1 MAESQK
7 KDPPAKSKEKSSL
20 ADIDF
25 DKDLFGSWKSMSM
38 GDDGMDFDFGPPTKG
53 KQKAF
58 RFDQMDMD
66 FSLDADFGKISS
78 FNLDMPGFDVS
89 SPAKKSGKSKE
100 GSKEEASGGT
110 NQSKRD
116 SFGFSF
122 DFDGFGGLDFE
133 SKKTKTDE
141 NSNKSKEKEGRS
153 NASISGDS
161 GELLAKDVDAFKDD
175 DTSFKNPAS
184 RGVINSK
191 VDIQTD
197 SIKDPDTR
205 TEDINLKSVIDES
218 SLLKPAHSEDQ
229 EIQRMVE
236 PIQESPSSEKRYS
249 PEPHAQKVVQD
260 PYVHFEDTNFGTED
274 TFSDVQ
280 EEESRNLV
288 KILVSPST
296 GDDQNDVRPVAELVP
311 TGNFSEHL
319 EAHSEK
325 GEMCERRDANV
336 ITDHIGDG
344 DVHKADSHLE
354 IHLTPGIENSAHE
367 ELADKRNLLG
377 SGTAINESTSDKER
391 GKVPIRSKY
400 FKKQNGSESE
410 LQQASASSTKLFSIG
425 NKRTN
430 TLPSN
435 PALEKREFGSRSLE
449 SGSKF
454 TGLSRSLPKVVRED
468 IPVQTENTEASHGK
482 SLKKTREGLNT
493 DDIRPRSE
501 SMVTT
506 VAHDISLMKEP
517 VSKGSDQNNAL
528 RSDVQPSSSTEQP
541 RKNIPLNI
549 INPGTSTHNMRK
561 PGVKEHKI
569 SLTKAEIKASEV
581 STLRVS
587 RPMELKLK
595 PLSSL
600 LPKGLTCMKNKNQ
613 SPELQ
618 TNTVFKRN
626 LSVDTMKRT
635 PPTPTLK
642 RKASEESTPRLTP
655 LKRLSASPC
664 SSKITALSKK
674 AVEEQGGGN
683 HSSLMYDKSP
693 RLNVSLTEMDIAST
707 ENDDIFEK
715 AEAFSKEL
723 EDICNMLKK
732 KHEEANDILV
742 RAIVNN
748 NELLMLNHP
757 IHQDKIRM
765 VQEFAVLLID
775 K

>member
-7 KDPPAKSKEKSSL
+7 TDPPAKSKEKSSL

-53 KQKAF
+53 EQKAF
-58 RFDQMDMD
+58 KFDKMDMD

-89 SPAKKSGKSKE
+89 SPAKKTGKSKE

-110 NQSKRD
+110 NRSKRD

-122 DFDGFGGLDFE
+122 DSDGFGGLGFE

-141 NSNKSKEKEGRS
+141 NSNKSKDKEGRS

-161 GELLAKDVDAFKDD
+161 DEFLAKDVDAFKDD

-184 RGVINSK
+184 RGVANSE
-191 VDIQTD
+191 VDI
-197 SIKDPDTR
+197 IKDPDTR
-205 TEDINLKSVIDES
+205 TEDANLKSVIDES
-218 SLLKPAHSEDQ
+218 SLLKPAHSEEQ
-229 EIQRMVE
+229 EKQRTVE

-249 PEPHAQKVVQD
+249 PEPRAQKIGQD
-260 PYVHFEDTNFGTED
+260 AYVHFEDTNTGTED

-288 KILVSPST
+288 KMVNPGT
-296 GDDQNDVRPVAELVP
+296 GDDQNDVRSVAELVP

-319 EAHSEK
+319 EAQSEK
-325 GEMCERRDANV
+325 GETCERRDANV

-344 DVHKADSHLE
+344 DVNKADSHLE

-377 SGTAINESTSDKER
+377 RLEYR

-410 LQQASASSTKLFSIG
+410 LQHASASSTKLISIV

-435 PALEKREFGSRSLE
+435 PALEKREFGSRGVDT
-449 SGSKF
+449 GSKF
-454 TGLSRSLPKVVRED
+454 TGLSRSLPTVVRED

-501 SMVTT
+501 SMLTS

-528 RSDVQPSSSTEQP
+528 RSDVHPSSSTEQP

-561 PGVKEHKI
+561 PAVKENKI
-569 SLTKAEIKASEV
+569 SLTKADTKASEV

-587 RPMELKLK
+587 RPTELKLK

-600 LPKGLTCMKNKNQ
+600 LPKGLTSMKNKNQ
-613 SPELQ
+613 IPELQ
-618 TNTVFKRN
+618 KNTVFKRN
-626 LSVDTMKRT
+626 LSVDTMKQT

-664 SSKITALSKK
+664 SGKITALSKK
-674 AVEEQGGGN
+674 AVEEQGGN
-683 HSSLMYDKSP
+683 HASLVHDKSP
-693 RLNVSLTEMDIAST
+693 RLNVSLTEMDISSI

-715 AEAFSKEL
+715 AEAYSKEL

-732 KHEEANDILV
+732 KHEEANNILV

-748 NELLMLNHP
+748 NQLLMLNHP
-757 IHQDKIRM
+757 IHQDKIS
-765 VQEFAVLLID
+765 FYKINY

>member
-1 MAESQK
+1 MAELQK
-7 KDPPAKSKEKSSL
+7 TDPPAKSKEKSSL
-20 ADIDF
+20 ADIDI

-38 GDDGMDFDFGPPTKG
+38 GDDEMDFDFGPSTKG

-58 RFDQMDMD
+58 KFDKMDMD

-78 FNLDMPGFDVS
+78 FNIDMPGFDVS

-100 GSKEEASGGT
+100 GSKEEETVGGT

-122 DFDGFGGLDFE
+122 DFDGFGDLGFE

-141 NSNKSKEKEGRS
+141 NTSKSKDKEGHS
-153 NASISGDS
+153 NTSFSGGSGDF
-161 GELLAKDVDAFKDD
+161 LAKDVDAFKDGD
-175 DTSFKNPAS
+175 ISFKNPAS
-184 RGVINSK
+184 RVATNSE

-197 SIKDPDTR
+197 HIKDPDTR
-205 TEDINLKSVIDES
+205 TEDVNLISLIDES
-218 SLLKPAHSEDQ
+218 SLLKPAHSEEQ
-229 EIQRMVE
+229 EIQRTVE

-249 PEPHAQKVVQD
+249 PEPLAQKVVQD
-260 PYVHFEDTNFGTED
+260 AYVHSED
-274 TFSDVQ
+274 TFSDGQ
-280 EEESRNLV
+280 EEKSRNLV
-288 KILVSPST
+288 KMASPST
-296 GDDQNDVRPVAELVP
+296 GDEQNDVRPVTELVP
-311 TGNFSEHL
+311 TENFLQHL
-319 EAHSEK
+319 EAQCEK
-325 GEMCERRDANV
+325 GESCERDDNV
-336 ITDHIGDG
+336 ITGHIGDS

-377 SGTAINESTSDKER
+377 RIDGTATDELAPDKER

-410 LQQASASSTKLFSIG
+410 LQQASVSLTKLISIG
-425 NKRTN
+425 NKRTS

-454 TGLSRSLPKVVRED
+454 TGLSRSLPKVLRED
-468 IPVQTENTEASHGK
+468 IENTEASHVK
-482 SLKKTREGLNT
+482 SLNSTREGLNT
-493 DDIRPRSE
+493 DNIRPRSE

-528 RSDVQPSSSTEQP
+528 RSNVRPSSSTEQP

-549 INPGTSTHNMRK
+549 INLGTSTHNMRK
-561 PGVKEHKI
+561 PVVKETKI

-587 RPMELKLK
+587 RPTELKLK

-600 LPKGLTCMKNKNQ
+600 LPKGLTSMKNKNQ
-613 SPELQ
+613 SPELR

-626 LSVDTMKRT
+626 LSVDSMKRT

-642 RKASEESTPRLTP
+642 RKASEESTPCLTP

-674 AVEEQGGGN
+674 AVEEQGGN
-683 HSSLMYDKSP
+683 HASLVHDKSP
-693 RLNVSLTEMDIAST
+693 RLNVSLTEMDISSI
-707 ENDDIFEK
+707 ENDNIFEK
-715 AEAFSKEL
+715 AEAYIKEL
-723 EDICNMLKK
+723 DDICNMLKK

-748 NELLMLNHP
+748 NQLLMLNHP
-757 IHQDKIRM
+757 IHQDKIS
-765 VQEFAVLLID
+765 FYKI
-775 K
+775 KYK

>member
-1 MAESQK
+1 MQMAELQK
-7 KDPPAKSKEKSSL
+7 TDPPAKSKEKSSP

-25 DKDLFGSWKSMSM
+25 GKDLFGSWKPMSM
-38 GDDGMDFDFGPPTKG
+38 GDDEMDFDFGPSTKD

-58 RFDQMDMD
+58 KFDKMDMD
-66 FSLDADFGKISS
+66 FSLDADFSKISS
-78 FNLDMPGFDVS
+78 FNIDMPGFDVS

-100 GSKEEASGGT
+100 GSKEEAFGGT

-122 DFDGFGGLDFE
+122 DFDGYVYIVWRFE
-133 SKKTKTDE
+133 KTKTDE
-141 NSNKSKEKEGRS
+141 NTNKSKDKEGHS
-153 NASISGDS
+153 NASISGGSADF
-161 GELLAKDVDAFKDD
+161 LAKDVDAFKDD
-175 DTSFKNPAS
+175 DISFKNPAS
-184 RGVINSK
+184 RVATNSE

-197 SIKDPDTR
+197 NIKDPDTR
-205 TEDINLKSVIDES
+205 TEDANLISVIDES
-218 SLLKPAHSEDQ
+218 SLLKPAHSEEQ
-229 EIQRMVE
+229 KIQRTVE
-236 PIQESPSSEKRYS
+236 PIQESPSSEKRDS
-249 PEPHAQKVVQD
+249 PEPLAQKVVQD
-260 PYVHFEDTNFGTED
+260 AYVHSEDTL
-274 TFSDVQ
+274 SDVQ
-280 EEESRNLV
+280 EEKSRNLV
-288 KILVSPST
+288 KIVSPST
-296 GDDQNDVRPVAELVP
+296 GDEQNDMRPVTELVP
-311 TGNFSEHL
+311 TENFSEHL
-319 EAHSEK
+319 EAQCEK
-325 GEMCERRDANV
+325 GESCERDDNV
-336 ITDHIGDG
+336 ITGHIGDS
-344 DVHKADSHLE
+344 DVPKADSRLE

-377 SGTAINESTSDKER
+377 RIEYR
-391 GKVPIRSKY
+391 VKVPIRSKY

-410 LQQASASSTKLFSIG
+410 LQQASVSSTKLFSIG
-425 NKRTN
+425 NKRTS

-435 PALEKREFGSRSLE
+435 AALEKREFGSRSLE

-454 TGLSRSLPKVVRED
+454 TGLSRSLPKVLRED
-468 IPVQTENTEASHGK
+468 IENTEASHVK
-482 SLKKTREGLNT
+482 SLNSTREGLNT
-493 DDIRPRSE
+493 DNIRPRSE

-506 VAHDISLMKEP
+506 VAHDISLMTEP

-528 RSDVQPSSSTEQP
+528 RSDVRPSSSTEQP

-549 INPGTSTHNMRK
+549 INSRTSTYNMRK
-561 PGVKEHKI
+561 PVVKENKM

-587 RPMELKLK
+587 RPTELKLK

-600 LPKGLTCMKNKNQ
+600 LPKGLTSMKNKNQ

-618 TNTVFKRN
+618 TNMVFKRN

-642 RKASEESTPRLTP
+642 RKASEESTPCLTP

-674 AVEEQGGGN
+674 AVEERGGN
-683 HSSLMYDKSP
+683 HATLVHDKSP
-693 RLNVSLTEMDIAST
+693 RLNVSLTEMDISSI

-715 AEAFSKEL
+715 AEAYSKEL
-723 EDICNMLKK
+723 DDICNMLKK

-742 RAIVNN
+742 RSIVNN
-748 NELLMLNHP
+748 NQLLMLNHP
-757 IHQDKIRM
+757 IYIHQDKIHM
-765 VQEFAVLLID
+765 VQEFAALLID